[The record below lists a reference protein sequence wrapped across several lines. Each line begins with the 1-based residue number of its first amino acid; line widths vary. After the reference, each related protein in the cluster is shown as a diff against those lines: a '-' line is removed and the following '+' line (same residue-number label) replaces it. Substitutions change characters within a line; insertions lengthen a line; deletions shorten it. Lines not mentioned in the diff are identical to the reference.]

1 MNAQTLVDLVV
12 VSCILG
18 SLSFFLYRF
27 DRFAISYG
35 AEILTTL
42 GIFGCFLGVVLALWN
57 LNPNDM
63 ISSMPVL
70 LGAIRT
76 AFISSLFG
84 VGSALVLRTAQRF
97 RKRQKGEVNP
107 AAGGMQAA
115 PVAELIEAIEALRQ
129 GLIGTEQGTL
139 LTQMKLLRQ
148 EQKEQGEEYI
158 QEFRNFASHM
168 VDNTQKAM
176 IEALKNVIND
186 FNSKLHEQFGE
197 NFKQLNTAVGKLV
210 LWQAKYKDELD
221 IIKNAQESAASNML
235 KAVYALEVFVDKAN
249 TFSQITQDL
258 STQITFL
265 EDNRDLLIQQQQGL
279 AKLLEKLAEVT
290 PEFSSKSIE
299 MLEAVKGGMELVT
312 QEASTV
318 TQQVKEVH
326 FQSSDDLRT
335 AILTLGQILKETIGQ
350 THTAIGDT
358 IQALGNNLQETQK
371 EMNDLLTQTSKEH
384 QEKTSEALSQNMEI
398 LKEGVAIL
406 EESLEKELNTALEG
420 LARQLASLS
429 AKFVEDYAPLT
440 DRLREV
446 VQMSKGV

>member
-1 MNAQTLVDLVV
+1 M
-12 VSCILG
+12 LG
-18 SLSFFLYRF
+18 SLTFFLYRF

-57 LNPNDM
+57 LNPNDL

-97 RKRQKGEVNP
+97 RKVSKRETRITSVSTSSL
-107 AAGGMQAA
+107 
-115 PVAELIEAIEALRQ
+115 PVAELIEAIEALRL
-129 GLIGTEQGTL
+129 GLIGNEQGTL

-148 EQKEQGEEYI
+148 EQKDQGEEYI
-158 QEFRNFASHM
+158 QEFKNFASHM

-176 IEALKNVIND
+176 IEALKNVIHD
-186 FNSKLHEQFGE
+186 FNSKLHEQFGD
-197 NFKQLNTAVGKLV
+197 NFKNLNTSVGKLV
-210 LWQAKYKDELD
+210 MWQTKYKDELE

-258 STQITFL
+258 STQIAFL
-265 EDNRDLLIQQQQGL
+265 EEHRTLLVDQQKGL
-279 AKLLEKLAEVT
+279 SELFSKLAEVT
-290 PEFSSKSIE
+290 PEFSTQSTK
-299 MLEAVKGGMELVT
+299 MLDAVRSGMMQVT
-312 QEASTV
+312 VEASSV
-318 TQQVKEVH
+318 TQQMKEIH
-326 FQSSDDLRT
+326 IQSSEDLRT

-350 THTAIGDT
+350 THTSIGDT
-358 IQALGNNLQETQK
+358 IQALGENIQQTQK
-371 EMNDLLTQTSKEH
+371 DMNDLLTQSSKTN
-384 QEKTSEALSQNMEI
+384 QEKTTEALNQNLDI
-398 LKEGVAIL
+398 LQQGVASL
-406 EESLEKELNTALEG
+406 DASLEKELNTALES
-420 LARQLASLS
+420 LSRQLASLS

-440 DRLREV
+440 DKLREV
-446 VQMSKGV
+446 VQLSKGL

>member
-1 MNAQTLVDLVV
+1 MNAQSLVDLVV

-18 SLSFFLYRF
+18 SLTFFLYRF

-57 LNPNDM
+57 LNPNDL

-97 RKRQKGEVNP
+97 RKVSKRETRITSVSTSSL
-107 AAGGMQAA
+107 
-115 PVAELIEAIEALRQ
+115 PVAELIEAIEALRL
-129 GLIGTEQGTL
+129 GLIGNEQGTL

-148 EQKEQGEEYI
+148 EQKDQGEEYI
-158 QEFRNFASHM
+158 QEFKNFASHM

-176 IEALKNVIND
+176 IEALKNVIHD
-186 FNSKLHEQFGE
+186 FNSKLHEQFGD
-197 NFKQLNTAVGKLV
+197 NFKNLNTSVGKLV
-210 LWQAKYKDELD
+210 MWQTKYKDELE

-258 STQITFL
+258 STQIAFL
-265 EDNRDLLIQQQQGL
+265 EEHRTLLVDQQKGL
-279 AKLLEKLAEVT
+279 SELFSKLAEVT
-290 PEFSSKSIE
+290 PEFSTQSTK
-299 MLEAVKGGMELVT
+299 MLDAVRSGMMQVT
-312 QEASTV
+312 VEASSV
-318 TQQVKEVH
+318 TQQMKEIH
-326 FQSSDDLRT
+326 IQSSEDLRT

-350 THTAIGDT
+350 THTSIGDT
-358 IQALGNNLQETQK
+358 IQALGENIQQTQK
-371 EMNDLLTQTSKEH
+371 DMNDLLTQSSKTN
-384 QEKTSEALSQNMEI
+384 QEKTTEALNQNLDI
-398 LKEGVAIL
+398 LQQGVASL
-406 EESLEKELNTALEG
+406 DASLEKELNTALES
-420 LARQLASLS
+420 LSRQLASLS

-440 DRLREV
+440 DKLREV
-446 VQMSKGV
+446 VQLSKGL

>member
-1 MNAQTLVDLVV
+1 MNAQSLVDLVV

-18 SLSFFLYRF
+18 SLTFFLYRF

-57 LNPNDM
+57 LNPNDL

-97 RKRQKGEVNP
+97 RKLAKRETLNVSGAMSLV
-107 AAGGMQAA
+107 
-115 PVAELIEAIEALRQ
+115 PVAELIEAIEALRL
-129 GLIGTEQGTL
+129 GLVGTEQGTL

-148 EQKEQGEEYI
+148 EQKDQGEEYI
-158 QEFRNFASHM
+158 REFKNFASHM

-176 IEALKNVIND
+176 IEALKNVIHD
-186 FNSKLHEQFGE
+186 FNSKLHEQFGD
-197 NFKQLNTAVGKLV
+197 NFKKLNASVGKLV
-210 LWQAKYKDELD
+210 MWQTKYKDELE

-258 STQITFL
+258 RTQIEFL
-265 EDNRDLLIQQQQGL
+265 ENNRTLLVDQQKGL
-279 AKLLEKLAEVT
+279 SELFSKLAEVT
-290 PEFSSKSIE
+290 PEFSTKSTE
-299 MLEAVKGGMELVT
+299 MLEAVRSGMMQVT
-312 QEASTV
+312 VEASSV
-318 TQQVKEVH
+318 TQQMKDIH
-326 FQSSDDLRT
+326 IQSSEDLRT
-335 AILTLGQILKETIGQ
+335 AILNLGQILKETIGQ
-350 THTAIGDT
+350 THTSIGDT
-358 IQALGNNLQETQK
+358 IQSLGENIKQTQK
-371 EMNDLLTQTSKEH
+371 DMNDLLTQSNKEN
-384 QEKTSEALSQNMEI
+384 QQQTTEALNQNMDI
-398 LKEGVAIL
+398 LKQGVASL
-406 EESLEKELNTALEG
+406 DESLEKELNTALET
-420 LARQLASLS
+420 LSRQLASLS

-440 DRLREV
+440 DKLREV
-446 VQMSKGV
+446 VQISKGL

>member
-1 MNAQTLVDLVV
+1 MNAQSLVDLVV

-18 SLSFFLYRF
+18 SLTFFLYRF

-57 LNPNDM
+57 LNPNDL

-97 RKRQKGEVNP
+97 RKLAKRETLNVSGAMSLV
-107 AAGGMQAA
+107 
-115 PVAELIEAIEALRQ
+115 PVAELIEAIEALRL
-129 GLIGTEQGTL
+129 GLVGTEQGTL

-148 EQKEQGEEYI
+148 EQKDQGEEYI
-158 QEFRNFASHM
+158 REFKNFASHM

-176 IEALKNVIND
+176 IEALKNVIHD
-186 FNSKLHEQFGE
+186 FNSKLHEQFGD
-197 NFKQLNTAVGKLV
+197 NFKKLNTSVGKLV
-210 LWQAKYKDELD
+210 MWQTKYKDELE

-258 STQITFL
+258 RTQIEFL
-265 EDNRDLLIQQQQGL
+265 ENNRTLLVDQQKGL
-279 AKLLEKLAEVT
+279 SELFSKLAEVT
-290 PEFSSKSIE
+290 PEFSTKSTE
-299 MLEAVKGGMELVT
+299 MLEAVRSGMMQVT
-312 QEASTV
+312 VEASSV
-318 TQQVKEVH
+318 TQQMKDIH
-326 FQSSDDLRT
+326 IQSSEDLRT
-335 AILTLGQILKETIGQ
+335 AILNLGQILKETIGQ
-350 THTAIGDT
+350 THTSIGDT
-358 IQALGNNLQETQK
+358 IQSLGENIKQTQK
-371 EMNDLLTQTSKEH
+371 DMNDLLTQSNKEN
-384 QEKTSEALSQNMEI
+384 QQQTTEALNQNMDI
-398 LKEGVAIL
+398 LKQGVASL
-406 EESLEKELNTALEG
+406 DESLEKELNTALET
-420 LARQLASLS
+420 LSRQLASLS

-440 DRLREV
+440 DKLREV
-446 VQMSKGV
+446 VQISKGL

>member
-1 MNAQTLVDLVV
+1 
-12 VSCILG
+12 
-18 SLSFFLYRF
+18 
-27 DRFAISYG
+27 
-35 AEILTTL
+35 
-42 GIFGCFLGVVLALWN
+42 
-57 LNPNDM
+57 
-63 ISSMPVL
+63 
-70 LGAIRT
+70 
-76 AFISSLFG
+76 
-84 VGSALVLRTAQRF
+84 
-97 RKRQKGEVNP
+97 
-107 AAGGMQAA
+107 
-115 PVAELIEAIEALRQ
+115 
-129 GLIGTEQGTL
+129 
-139 LTQMKLLRQ
+139 
-148 EQKEQGEEYI
+148 
-158 QEFRNFASHM
+158 
-168 VDNTQKAM
+168 
-176 IEALKNVIND
+176 
-186 FNSKLHEQFGE
+186 
-197 NFKQLNTAVGKLV
+197 
-210 LWQAKYKDELD
+210 
-221 IIKNAQESAASNML
+221 ML

-335 AILTLGQILKETIGQ
+335 AILTLGQILKETIGK

-398 LKEGVAIL
+398 LNEGVAIL